1 MCGVRVQLELSEAM
15 VTAKTDECNAAADA
29 NYDMRKKM
37 KQYKD
42 EVRLPAPRARRR
54 GSSRQRF
61 CCCGSFC
68 SSSFLYSS
76 PDAPLCDANSWTRR
90 WRR

>member
-1 MCGVRVQLELSEAM
+1 MRAQLELSEAM

-42 EVRLPAPRARRR
+42 EVRL
-54 GSSRQRF
+54 
-61 CCCGSFC
+61 
-68 SSSFLYSS
+68 
-76 PDAPLCDANSWTRR
+76 
-90 WRR
+90 